1 MQISLAHGS
10 GGNATR
16 ELINEIFQKHFSN
29 EILNQMEDSAVLTV
43 PTGKIAFT
51 TDSFVVQPLFFKGGD
66 IGKLAVCGT
75 VNDLLM
81 QGAVPKYLSAGFIL
95 EEGLLLDDLNK
106 IVISMKEAATQANV
120 QVVTGDTKVVEGHG
134 GIYINTSG
142 LGFIEDSVYISSK
155 SVKPGDAVIVSGNL
169 GNHHAC
175 ILSHRMKIENNIYS
189 DCAPLTDMVRNLI
202 AGGIKIR
209 SMRDITRGGLATVLN
224 EIADSCGHHINLID
238 TQIPVDREVQA
249 FSDILGLDP
258 LYMGNEGKFTVIV
271 DGSDAD
277 RAIEILR
284 KSKYGANA
292 VIVGTVESYQSNG
305 ETNGESN
312 DEINQTSGETN
323 QAPGGINQAS
333 GGINQAPGGI
343 NQASGGTNQAPG
355 VTLTTKLG
363 GKRIIDILY
372 GEGLP
377 RIC

>member
-10 GGNATR
+10 GGNVTR

-43 PTGKIAFT
+43 PTGKVAFT

-120 QVVTGDTKVVEGHG
+120 QIVTGDTKVVEGHG

-142 LGFIEDSVYISSK
+142 LGFIEDSVSISSK

-189 DCAPLTDMVRNLI
+189 DCAPLTDMVQNLI
-202 AGGIKIR
+202 AGGIKIC

-224 EIADSCGHHINLID
+224 EIADACGQHINLID
-238 TQIPVDREVQA
+238 TKIPVDQEVQA

-258 LYMGNEGKFTVIV
+258 LYMANEGKFAVIV
-271 DGSDAD
+271 DASDAD
-277 RAIEILR
+277 RAVEILR
-284 KSKYGANA
+284 KSKYGENA
-292 VIVGTVESYQSNG
+292 TIVGNVEAVESCQSNG
-305 ETNGESN
+305 ETNGETNGESN
-312 DEINQTSGETN
+312 GKTT
-323 QAPGGINQAS
+323 QAL
-333 GGINQAPGGI
+333 
-343 NQASGGTNQAPG
+343 G